1 MRPFSLIAIT
11 ALALAACRDNDQAD
25 TSRNAGAGLTAEN
38 IVTNDIT
45 AIDAVTADA
54 ANMAADI
61 NYADALAD
69 LSSNRAEPNASA
81 ASPARKSARPK
92 RSSAPAIAATVA
104 PRESPAE
111 IGTNSQ

>member
-11 ALALAACRDNDQAD
+11 ALALAACGDNDQAD

-81 ASPARKSARPK
+81 MN
-92 RSSAPAIAATVA
+92 RSSNSTRTKPRSAPTQRAPASTA
-104 PRESPAE
+104 ESPAE
-111 IGTNSQ
+111 IGNNSQ

>member
-1 MRPFSLIAIT
+1 MRPSVLIAIS
-11 ALALAACRDNDQAD
+11 ALALAACNKDEQAD
-25 TSRNAGAGLTAEN
+25 SGTNASAGLTAEN

-69 LSSNRAEPNASA
+69 LSNDSGNSASRARNPARNSGGESRRPAPAERTPEPAETPAEPA
-81 ASPARKSARPK
+81 
-92 RSSAPAIAATVA
+92 
-104 PRESPAE
+104 
-111 IGTNSQ
+111 TNSQ